1 MNRTLLVALREFV
14 STVGTKGF
22 IIGTLVFPA
31 IMIVAIVLVP
41 RLIDDKPPRY
51 VGEIAVIDRSGW
63 QDPQGRTLVDV
74 LRQAYAPE
82 TLAAE
87 FEAQKKGVRAQVEQ
101 QLGEAGAIAAEQ
113 VLEKQLGELP
123 EIRVVALPEDA
134 DIEQEKQK
142 LLEGSP
148 FEGGRL
154 ALIVIEPNAV
164 VPGVPEPA
172 ESAGSS
178 ERGTDG
184 ETVAQEA
191 APGQDEADA
200 RGGEAGEDAGA
211 PSEAAYGSFR
221 AFIRA
226 HLDDRFQDPLRRKLT
241 EAIRSAR
248 IQAAGEDARRLAA
261 LMHVQAPRFRE
272 VTETGE
278 RESAGGELGIFVAM
292 GFMMLL
298 WISVMTGGQY
308 LMTTVITEKS
318 NRVME
323 VLLSAISP
331 RQLMTGK
338 IIGQMGVAL
347 SILAIYLTIG
357 VVALDRF
364 NYLDLVKA
372 SSLGLV
378 VVYFF
383 IAFFLFAAL
392 MAAIGS
398 AVTEVT
404 EAQSLLTPVMMIL
417 IIPWILF
424 VPLTRNP
431 NSTFATV
438 MGLIPP
444 ISPFAMVIREAGTD
458 PVPMWQ
464 HTAAIVIGVVSV
476 LVAIWAAAKIFRIG
490 VLMYGKPP
498 NFKTLL
504 RWVRMA

>member
-1 MNRTLLVALREFV
+1 MNRTLLVALREFL

-31 IMIVAIVLVP
+31 IMVVAIVLIP
-41 RLIDDKPPRY
+41 KLIDDTPPKY
-51 VGEIAVIDRSGW
+51 VGQIAVIDRSGW
-63 QDPQGRTLVDV
+63 QNEQGQTLVDV
-74 LRQAYAPE
+74 LRQAYSPE
-82 TLAAE
+82 ALAAE
-87 FEAQKKGVRAQVEQ
+87 LEAQKQGVRRQVEA
-101 QLGEAGAIAAEQ
+101 QLGEAGAIAAQ
-113 VLEKQLGELP
+113 QMLEKQLGELP
-123 EIRVVALPEDA
+123 EIRVVALPTDA

-154 ALIVIEPNAV
+154 AVVVIDEHAV
-164 VPGVPEPA
+164 IPDTPDAGGDDANDAPVENQEPA
-172 ESAGSS
+172 RMAAGS
-178 ERGTDG
+178 
-184 ETVAQEA
+184 V
-191 APGQDEADA
+191 
-200 RGGEAGEDAGA
+200 
-211 PSEAAYGSFR
+211 YGSYQV
-221 AFIRA
+221 FIRA
-226 HLDDRFQDPLRRKLT
+226 NLDDRFQGPLRRKLG

-261 LMHVQAPRFRE
+261 LMNVQAPRFRE
-272 VTETGE
+272 ITESGE
-278 RESAGGELGIFVAM
+278 RESTGGELGIFVAM

-323 VLLSAISP
+323 VLLSAVSP

-338 IIGQMGVAL
+338 IIGQMSVAL

-378 VVYFF
+378 IVYFF

-417 IIPWILF
+417 IIPWVLF

-464 HTAAIVIGVVSV
+464 HGAAIVIGIASV
-476 LVAIWAAAKIFRIG
+476 LVAVWAAAKIFRIG

-498 NFKTLL
+498 NFKTLIK
-504 RWVRMA
+504 WVRMA